1 MSNSA
6 QIVIGVILL
15 ISAVFLIIAILM
27 QDSKNEGLSSAL
39 TGADN
44 TSFGG
49 KTKSKKLS
57 GTLSKVTTIV
67 AICFVLVVILL
78 TTVNRSL
85 PTPEIDGTTTTTTA
99 ATTTPAGEETTS
111 TTKTPT
117 EETTP
122 ASATPT
128 EETPTPTE
136 SVTPSSA
143 TETQVTPAD
152 ENA

>member
-85 PTPEIDGTTTTTTA
+85 PTPEIDNTPTTA
-99 ATTTPAGEETTS
+99 ATTTPAGEETPS
-111 TTKTPT
+111 TTETPT

-128 EETPTPTE
+128 EETPMPTE
-136 SVTPSSA
+136 SVTSSA
-143 TETQVTPAD
+143 TETPTPTD

>member
-85 PTPEIDGTTTTTTA
+85 PTPEIDGTTTTE
-99 ATTTPAGEETTS
+99 ATTTPASEETTS

>member
-57 GTLSKVTTIV
+57 GTLSKV

-85 PTPEIDGTTTTTTA
+85 PTPEIDNNTTTA

-111 TTKTPT
+111 TTETPT

-136 SVTPSSA
+136 SVTSSA
-143 TETQVTPAD
+143 TETPTPTD

>member
-85 PTPEIDGTTTTTTA
+85 PHSGDR
-99 ATTTPAGEETTS
+99 
-111 TTKTPT
+111 
-117 EETTP
+117 
-122 ASATPT
+122 
-128 EETPTPTE
+128 
-136 SVTPSSA
+136 
-143 TETQVTPAD
+143 Q
-152 ENA
+152 

>member
-67 AICFVLVVILL
+67 AICYVLV

-85 PTPEIDGTTTTTTA
+85 PTPEIDNNTTTA

-111 TTKTPT
+111 TTETPT

-136 SVTPSSA
+136 SVTSSA
-143 TETQVTPAD
+143 TETPTPTD

>member
-27 QDSKNEGLSSAL
+27 QDSKNEGLSSAI
-39 TGADN
+39 TGTDN

-85 PTPEIDGTTTTTTA
+85 PTPNIDDNTTTE
-99 ATTTPAGEETTS
+99 ATTSPTSEETSPTS
-111 TTKTPT
+111 GTSADQTTQ
-117 EETTP
+117 ET
-122 ASATPT
+122 ATPS
-128 EETPTPTE
+128 EETPTSTGSVDPSATKT
-136 SVTPSSA
+136 SVTP
-143 TETQVTPAD
+143 ED
-152 ENA
+152 ENT

>member
-27 QDSKNEGLSSAL
+27 QDSKNEGLSSAI

-85 PTPEIDGTTTTTTA
+85 PTPEIDGTTTTA

>member
-85 PTPEIDGTTTTTTA
+85 PTPEIDGTTTTA

-136 SVTPSSA
+136 SGAPSSCLLYTSDA
-143 TETQVTPAD
+143 AD
-152 ENA
+152 EL

>member
-85 PTPEIDGTTTTTTA
+85 PTPEIDNNTTTA
-99 ATTTPAGEETTS
+99 ATTTHRGDNSGKCDSHRGDPD
-111 TTKTPT
+111 
-117 EETTP
+117 
-122 ASATPT
+122 
-128 EETPTPTE
+128 
-136 SVTPSSA
+136 
-143 TETQVTPAD
+143 AD
-152 ENA
+152 RKRHLFCDGDSDSYG

>member
-85 PTPEIDGTTTTTTA
+85 PTPELDTNHTPA

-111 TTKTPT
+111 TTETPT

-128 EETPTPTE
+128 EETQMPTE
-136 SVTPSSA
+136 SVTSSA
-143 TETQVTPAD
+143 TETPTPTD

>member
-111 TTKTPT
+111 TTETPT

>member
-85 PTPEIDGTTTTTTA
+85 PTPEIDGTTTTT
-99 ATTTPAGEETTS
+99 PASEETTS

-136 SVTPSSA
+136 SGAPSSA
-143 TETQVTPAD
+143 TETQVATAD

>member
-143 TETQVTPAD
+143 TETQVTPAG

>member
-85 PTPEIDGTTTTTTA
+85 PTPNIDDPTTTE
-99 ATTTPAGEETTS
+99 TTTPAGEDNTATGTTL
-111 TTKTPT
+111 T
-117 EETTP
+117 EETQ
-122 ASATPT
+122 TPT
-128 EETPTPTE
+128 DTETPVTPTNG
-136 SVTPSSA
+136 
-143 TETQVTPAD
+143 
-152 ENA
+152 NA